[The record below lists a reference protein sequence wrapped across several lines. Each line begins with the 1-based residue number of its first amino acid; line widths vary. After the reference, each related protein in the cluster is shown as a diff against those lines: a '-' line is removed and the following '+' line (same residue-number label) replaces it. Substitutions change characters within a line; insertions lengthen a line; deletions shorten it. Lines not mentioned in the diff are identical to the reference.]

1 MNRMTCTTV
10 AAAAAVVLACLVVGV
25 AEGRHVVVRRD
36 ADEHHDPHNKKPI
49 DPHKLKEMT
58 DWSILRDKR
67 KVEAVSGVKNA
78 VLGFVF
84 NKINS
89 FIDQKTAWV
98 DQLDHTNIEKNK
110 AAHIFPPK
118 DPVVSLSHVITDA
131 IGSKLQSVG
140 PLLNL
145 VTSKFGSFSHGG
157 HDDHHGSGHKGFDL
171 VGGLISKGF
180 SASGHGSSGGGHGH
194 NGGHEDN
201 HYDPTAHGHAI

>member
-1 MNRMTCTTV
+1 MSRMTCVTV
-10 AAAAAVVLACLVVGV
+10 AAAAAVIVACLTVGGV
-25 AEGRHVVVRRD
+25 EGRHVVVRRE
-36 ADEHHDPHNKKPI
+36 ADEHHHHHDPHNKKPI
-49 DPHKLKEMT
+49 DPHKLKDMT
-58 DWSILRDKR
+58 DWSIMRDKR

-118 DPVVSLSHVITDA
+118 DPVVSLSHVISDA

-145 VTSKFGSFSHGG
+145 VTSKFGSFSHG

-180 SASGHGSSGGGHGH
+180 SASGHGSSGGHH
-194 NGGHEDN
+194 SGGHEDN